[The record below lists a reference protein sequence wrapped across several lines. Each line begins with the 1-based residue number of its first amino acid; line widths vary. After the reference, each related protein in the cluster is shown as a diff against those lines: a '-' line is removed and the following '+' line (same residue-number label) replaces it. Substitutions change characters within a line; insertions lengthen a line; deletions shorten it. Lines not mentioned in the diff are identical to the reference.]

1 MQAQHGPDA
10 LVMKVFNLDD
20 STAVKGFVKELKAYN
35 VLSEIQGHAIPA
47 LHAFGQMA
55 HTRYPTI
62 VMHWAGQSINTND
75 RLSIQLLK
83 TAKEGLQAMH
93 DRHVTHGDVHLRNM
107 LVQQDRIVFCDLGSS
122 CINPA
127 MHAFAQDV
135 SMLDEVA
142 SMQTEVASMQL
153 AAGNGFASDLWN

>member
-1 MQAQHGPDA
+1 MQAQHGPDV

-20 STAVKGFVKELKAYN
+20 SAAIKCFVKELKAYN
-35 VLSEIQGHAIPA
+35 ALSEIQGHAIPA

-75 RLSIQLLK
+75 QLSSHLLK
-83 TAKEGLQAMH
+83 SAKEGLQAMH

-107 LVQQDRIVFCDLGSS
+107 LVQKDRIVFCDLDSS
-122 CINPA
+122 CINAA
-127 MHAFAQDV
+127 MPAFAQDFN
-135 SMLDEVA
+135 MLDEVIPA
-142 SMQTEVASMQL
+142 M
-153 AAGNGFASDLWN
+153 

>member
-1 MQAQHGPDA
+1 
-10 LVMKVFNLDD
+10 MKVFNLDD

-75 RLSIQLLK
+75 RLSSQLLK

-93 DRHVTHGDVHLRNM
+93 DRHVTHGDIHLRNM
-107 LVQQDRIVFCDLGSS
+107 LVQKDRIVFCDLGSS

-127 MHAFAQDV
+127 MPAFAQDV
-135 SMLDEVA
+135 SMLDEV
-142 SMQTEVASMQL
+142 MHVV
-153 AAGNGFASDLWN
+153 

>member
-35 VLSEIQGHAIPA
+35 VLSEIQGHAVPA

-107 LVQQDRIVFCDLGSS
+107 LVQKDRIVFCDLGSS

-142 SMQTEVASMQL
+142 SMQTEVAVC
-153 AAGNGFASDLWN
+153 N